1 MRSGSNKPAEVSSA
15 AVAPLSRRLS
25 AVLVARVLLFV
36 GASVTVAFVLVP
48 KQGLLGFSAS
58 VAWATAILVLAT
70 SLLGAWAI
78 RAGRKLEQWALAQLL
93 LDQALWTGIVYLSGG
108 VASGATSLYGVT
120 CLTGGFLLGVSG
132 VWAAALAGGVFFSLL
147 VLLIESGTW
156 TFPADQSVRLH
167 AISAEQVTYYFVIN
181 VLVLVLVALLS
192 SYLAERLSRAGGA
205 LQAAESRAIHAERLA
220 GMGRLAAGL
229 AHEIR
234 NPLSSIAAAVQI
246 LRTSEIGPEDKELCD
261 IVLREAGRLEDLV
274 SDMVDLA
281 RPRPPQLAET
291 DVAQVVR
298 DVVELAVRSGRAH
311 GDVGVR
317 RVGADEPILVRADA
331 AQLRQL
337 VWNLVRNAVQASS
350 PGCEVRVILSALGRV
365 TLEVQDDGQGI
376 DEEAQGRLFDVF
388 FTTRSQGTGLGLAV
402 VKRIADDHGFA
413 IKVNSGPGLGAVFL
427 LDLGEPLLPNSVH
440 R

>member
-1 MRSGSNKPAEVSSA
+1 MPGEPGTVVGRSSA
-15 AVAPLSRRLS
+15 AVAPLSRRLA
-25 AVLVARVLLFV
+25 AVLVARVLLFL
-36 GASVTVAFVLVP
+36 GAFVTVAFVLVP
-48 KQGLLGFSAS
+48 NHGPLGFSAS
-58 VAWATAILVLAT
+58 VALATALLVVAT
-70 SLLGAWAI
+70 SVLGAWAI
-78 RAGRKLEQWALAQLL
+78 RTHQKLEQWALAQLL

-147 VLLIESGTW
+147 VLLVESGAW
-156 TFPADQSVRLH
+156 IFPADQSVRLH
-167 AISAEQVTYYFVIN
+167 AVSSEQVTYYFVVN

-205 LQAAESRAIHAERLA
+205 LEAAESRAVHAERLA

-246 LRTSEIGPEDKELCD
+246 LRSSDLGQEDKELCD
-261 IVLREAGRLEDLV
+261 IVVREAGRLEDLV

-281 RPRPPQLAET
+281 RPRPPQLAIT

-311 GDVGVR
+311 GDVHVK
-317 RVGADEPILVRADA
+317 RVGADTPVFVRADA

-337 VWNLVRNAVQASS
+337 VWNLVRNAVQASA
-350 PGCEVRVILSALGRV
+350 PGSQVRIVLQSTATVLLAVEDEG
-365 TLEVQDDGQGI
+365 EGI
-376 DEEAQGRLFDVF
+376 NEEAHARLFDVF

-402 VKRIADDHGFA
+402 VKRIADDHGFT
-413 IKVNSGPGLGAVFL
+413 IKVDSGQGSGAAFR
-427 LDLGEPLLPNSVH
+427 LDLGRAISPNSAGS
-440 R
+440 